1 MKTAFYII
9 AFCFC
14 LRFNTKAQF
23 NSAYQLDEAKMETI
37 VTKND
42 CDGLKPVFYNF
53 TRRRLYTG
61 NKMPLNPRHFLELC
75 RTINDP
81 AIQEQIRRYDQ
92 LTRNKR
98 KLIGA
103 LIFTGVAGYVTFIGS
118 AIAASTSSGDGAS
131 IGMGIGA
138 ASMLIVTPALAIS
151 TTAPHQKRKEILFH
165 DLPEAYNQYVTSQST
180 K

>member
-1 MKTAFYII
+1 MKTIFYII
-9 AFCFC
+9 TFCFC
-14 LRFNTKAQF
+14 IQFDTKAQI

-37 VTKND
+37 VQKND

-53 TRRRLYTG
+53 SRRRLYTS
-61 NKMPLNPRHFLELC
+61 NKMPMNPKHFLELC
-75 RTINDP
+75 RRINDP
-81 AIQEQIRRYDQ
+81 GVQEQIRRYDE

-103 LIFTGVAGYVTFIGS
+103 MIFTGVAGYATLVGS
-118 AIAASTSSGDGAS
+118 MVAASSNVDGA
-131 IGMGIGA
+131 GTAAVIGA
-138 ASMLIVTPALAIS
+138 ASLFVVTPALAIS

-165 DLPEAYNQYVTSQST
+165 DLPEAYNLYVTSMV